1 MKSIISLS
9 FDDGRKD
16 NYTLM
21 YPIIKKYDIPV
32 TINIATGYIEGVI
45 NPSDFDFPEPMSVS
59 MLSQLF
65 HDSNVEIAGHGYM
78 HINEKEDIIQGIEAL
93 HKMFGVEAL
102 YKGENGFASPGPD
115 LSMDYYHKIHN
126 DLLEKGISY
135 VRLSLRVTSHNL
147 IRIFM
152 RKLAR
157 IMHLPYAFKVAY
169 KETLMTTVEDD
180 VLYSIPILSSTTTE
194 EIISLLKY
202 AMKKKASCVLMFHS
216 IVNDGEIR
224 NNWDYSVD
232 KFEKLCA
239 FLANERRK
247 DHLNVLTSMDLYHNL
262 KNSNNK

>member
-102 YKGENGFASPGPD
+102 YKGGNGFASPGSG
-115 LSMDYYHKIHN
+115 LSMNYYHEIHN
-126 DLLEKGISY
+126 DLLEKGFSY
-135 VRLSLRVTSHNL
+135 VRLSLRVKSHNL
-147 IRIFM
+147 IRIYM

-157 IMHLPYAFKVAY
+157 ITHLPYAFKVAY

-194 EIISLLKY
+194 EIISLIKY
-202 AMKKKASCVLMFHS
+202 ATKKNASCVLMFHS
-216 IVNDGEIR
+216 IVKDGEIR

-239 FLANERRK
+239 FLANEREK
-247 DHLNVLTSMDLYHNL
+247 NHLKVLTSMDLYHNL